1 MGIIIIMGPQAVGKM
16 TVGQE
21 LEKLLNFRLLFNHMT
36 IDLLAPFLGYTPTMW
51 ELSSDLRLELFKRF
65 VSNADNP
72 VDGITFTVLINFDSQ
87 EDLTFLRE
95 VHTIFE
101 KKDQPAYF
109 VELETN
115 LETRLKRNITEN
127 RLKAKPSK
135 RDLAF
140 SEKELM
146 DTVDNY
152 RFKSLPG
159 ELASENHLVIDNTSL
174 SPQQTAQHIY
184 DYFSLG
190 GDS

>member
-21 LEKLLNFRLLFNHMT
+21 LERRLNYRLLFNHMT

-51 ELSSDLRLELFKRF
+51 ELSSNLRLDLFRRF
-65 VSNADNP
+65 VNNLENP
-72 VDGITFTVLINFDSQ
+72 VDGIIFTVMINFDSQ
-87 EDLTFLRE
+87 EDMTFLRE
-95 VHTIFE
+95 VRTIFE
-101 KKDQPAYF
+101 EKVQPVYF

-115 LETRLKRNITEN
+115 LETRLKRNVTEN

-135 RDLAF
+135 RDLEF
-140 SEKELM
+140 SKRELIE
-146 DTVDNY
+146 TVDNY

-159 ELASENHLVIDNTSL
+159 ELASENHLIIDNTSL
-174 SPQQTAQHIY
+174 SPQQTAQQIY

-190 GDS
+190 GSS